1 MSSFGVLRLRHR
13 AFLPQEKEEGKDWYG
28 CFGAFSLTQISDVEF
43 EAKFDFASADSHK
56 HLTKVLGLFCDH
68 LLNEKRKGSLLIEEK
83 PYGIRIKSIFKIGNH
98 KIEVY
103 GYGGN
108 VRQAAEDL
116 IRFLKLIKTNR
127 ESFP

>member
-13 AFLPQEKEEGKDWYG
+13 AFLPQEEEGKDWYG
-28 CFGAFSLTQISDVEF
+28 CFGAFSLTQINEAEF
-43 EAKFDFASADSHK
+43 EAKFDFASANSPK
-56 HLTKVLGLFCDH
+56 YLTKVLGLFCDY

-83 PYGIRIKSIFKIGNH
+83 PYGIRVKSIFKIGNH

-103 GYGGN
+103 GYGEN

-116 IRFLKLIKTNR
+116 VRFLKLIKTNR
-127 ESFP
+127 ESFS